1 MKTLLT
7 PLTLLTVLLFSTLA
21 LAKPVCTT
29 NQGTDVAMAVQDAN
43 TAVPKFLQGAT
54 ITITKADG
62 SKETVK
68 SEDYMVVKRKH
79 PRPVMVHVTNN
90 TVTCTETTNV
100 VPEDQKY
107 SKNIV
112 SLGVLDGYSDV
123 DASKIPG
130 GVKLNVDRQIGVGF
144 KYQRAYNNR
153 FYFGLE
159 ADTNQGKGFFG
170 GVGF

>member
-1 MKTLLT
+1 MIKLLIIFS
-7 PLTLLTVLLFSTLA
+7 VLLVTSVLFAQT
-21 LAKPVCTT
+21 KPVCTT

-43 TAVPKFLQGAT
+43 TVVPKFLQGAT

-68 SEDYMVVKRKH
+68 SEEYMVVKRKH

-107 SKNIV
+107 SKNIL
-112 SLGVLDGYSDV
+112 SLKVVDGYSDV
-123 DASKIPG
+123 TTSVAPLG
-130 GVKLNVDRQIGVGF
+130 TKLSVDRQIGAGLQ
-144 KYQRAYNNR
+144 YQRAYNNK
-153 FYFGLE
+153 FYFGVG
-159 ADTNQGKGFFG
+159 ADTNQGFEVLGGIGF
-170 GVGF
+170 